1 MAQGRSIEA
10 RDRAGAPRVVVVNE
24 AFVAR
29 YLPGVAPLGRRVV
42 LGSRDRPQEPAEI
55 VGVVANAQN
64 VDLRSA
70 AAPEVFLPLHQQ
82 SANNQLF
89 LLVRTEG
96 DAASLLPTVRAAIAG
111 IDAEQPI
118 YAVQTLADVV
128 ASSQF
133 RGRFS
138 MALFVAFAAIAL
150 ALAAVGIYGVMSQA
164 VAARTQ
170 EIGVRLAVG
179 ADRSDV
185 VGLVLRQV
193 VRLTLGGLL
202 LGLGG
207 AMALGA
213 ALRRS
218 LFEVGAFDPAT
229 MAAVA
234 VVLGVVALTAGWLPA
249 WRASRVDP
257 MLALRYE

>member
-1 MAQGRSIEA
+1 MT
-10 RDRAGAPRVVVVNE
+10 D
-24 AFVAR
+24 
-29 YLPGVAPLGRRVV
+29 
-42 LGSRDRPQEPAEI
+42 
-55 VGVVANAQN
+55 
-64 VDLRSA
+64 
-70 AAPEVFLPLHQQ
+70 
-82 SANNQLF
+82 
-89 LLVRTEG
+89 G
-96 DAASLLPTVRAAIAG
+96 DAAALLPSVRTVIAG
-111 IDAEQPI
+111 LDAEQPV
-118 YAVQTLADVV
+118 YAIQTLADVV

-138 MALFVAFAAIAL
+138 MALFVAFAVIAL

-164 VAARTQ
+164 VTARTQ

-179 ADRSDV
+179 ADRGDV

-193 VRLTLGGLL
+193 VRLTLGGLA
-202 LGLGG
+202 LGLAAAVALGG
-207 AMALGA
+207 A
-213 ALRRS
+213 LRGS

-229 MAAVA
+229 MAAVT

>member
-1 MAQGRSIEA
+1 
-10 RDRAGAPRVVVVNE
+10 V
-24 AFVAR
+24 
-29 YLPGVAPLGRRVV
+29 
-42 LGSRDRPQEPAEI
+42 
-55 VGVVANAQN
+55 
-64 VDLRSA
+64 
-70 AAPEVFLPLHQQ
+70 
-82 SANNQLF
+82 NNQLF
-89 LLVRTEG
+89 LLARTDSDAPALLSKVRSVIASQ
-96 DAASLLPTVRAAIAG
+96 DA
-111 IDAEQPI
+111 DQPV

-138 MALFVAFAAIAL
+138 MALFVAFAVIAL
-150 ALAAVGIYGVMSQA
+150 VLAAVGIYGVMSQA

-170 EIGVRLAVG
+170 EIGLRLAVG

-185 VGLVLRQV
+185 VGLVLKQV

-207 AMALGA
+207 AVALGA

-234 VVLGVVALTAGWLPA
+234 VVLGIVALTAGWLPA